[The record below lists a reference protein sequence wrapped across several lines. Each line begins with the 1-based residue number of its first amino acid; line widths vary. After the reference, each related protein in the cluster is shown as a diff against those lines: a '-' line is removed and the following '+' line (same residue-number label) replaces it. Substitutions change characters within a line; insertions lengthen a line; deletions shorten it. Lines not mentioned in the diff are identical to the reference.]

1 VCGRH
6 KALLLVTVI
15 FSTHQPFFKLM
26 KATTDNPFVDQ
37 ILQQSFKIEG
47 RAIHVNSDVIRLLG
61 DTRYNYFL
69 TKHQDS
75 DYINVE
81 LIPTHI
87 RNTINLTDDEIDEL
101 FPGVRK
107 RTFGKAKLPSD
118 ELRDDIERALRY
130 SNRYHSNFYEIKDQ
144 NTVELKSRTLAV
156 MSVVVRVIR
165 ESEDYQLLYS
175 VLKAMDISTEIP
187 LKSGKEFYQY
197 ARDVFD
203 FGLSKLNQ

>member
-1 VCGRH
+1 M
-6 KALLLVTVI
+6 I
-15 FSTHQPFFKLM
+15 
-26 KATTDNPFVDQ
+26 TTIDNPFLDQ
-37 ILQQSFKIEG
+37 IIKQTFKIMG
-47 RAIHVNSDVIRLLG
+47 RSIHINSDVIRLLG

-69 TKHQDS
+69 TKHQDN
-75 DYINVE
+75 DYINIE

-107 RTFGKAKLPSD
+107 KNVWKAKLPAD
-118 ELRDDIERALRY
+118 EIMEDIRHALQY
-130 SNRYHSNFYEIKDQ
+130 SGRYHSNFYEIKDQ
-144 NTVELKSRTLAV
+144 NIVELKSRTLAV

-165 ESEDYQLLYS
+165 ETGDYQLLYT
-175 VLKAMDISTEIP
+175 VLKRMEVSTEIP